1 MKEFLINLIHYPI
14 HTLGPGER
22 IGVWTQG
29 CSLRCKGCMSTH
41 TWEFDNKYSVDIENL
56 VKAITKTGIKR
67 ITISGGEPFDQPERL
82 EKFISLIRNEFSDI
96 LVYTGYRYEKI
107 RKDFPN
113 ILENIDALID
123 SPFIEGCETSSIWKG
138 SENQRFFLFNENL
151 FLDYKN
157 WLKKEKKSLQILE
170 KDKEIILIGIP
181 YQKDI
186 KKLKKELII
195 A

>member
-56 VKAITKTGIKR
+56 VK
-67 ITISGGEPFDQPERL
+67 P
-82 EKFISLIRNEFSDI
+82 
-96 LVYTGYRYEKI
+96 
-107 RKDFPN
+107 
-113 ILENIDALID
+113 
-123 SPFIEGCETSSIWKG
+123 
-138 SENQRFFLFNENL
+138 
-151 FLDYKN
+151 
-157 WLKKEKKSLQILE
+157 
-170 KDKEIILIGIP
+170 
-181 YQKDI
+181 
-186 KKLKKELII
+186 KL